1 MPFGPEVVLPR
12 HVLANAETL
21 SKFAGTFDKEQ
32 VRRSFLRALE
42 LIQLFKPNLS
52 PQSNRCMLVFEIMNV
67 AEEEALRRI
76 MAVEKLPINW
86 QYDKEAKVL
95 VKTRIDEAWELIR
108 HASPRM
114 HLSIHTII
122 GSLLMARLRGY
133 EGGSVSSVIG
143 AIWVGLD
150 PERPA
155 EYFAEHIVHEYV
167 HNCLFLDDMVNC
179 IFIDGEQ
186 RLGEVDALVQSS
198 ILGILRGYDK
208 SYHSAFV
215 AVTLAELN
223 RRLNRPDRHDF
234 LLSRVP
240 KTLCGLLAKQQFL
253 TPHGQAMLADLNAWV
268 EARIGSC
275 GNR

>member
-1 MPFGPEVVLPR
+1 
-12 HVLANAETL
+12 
-21 SKFAGTFDKEQ
+21 
-32 VRRSFLRALE
+32 
-42 LIQLFKPNLS
+42 
-52 PQSNRCMLVFEIMNV
+52 MNV

-108 HASPRM
+108 HASPKDVM
-114 HLSIHTII
+114 LSIHTII

-150 PERPA
+150 PEHPA
-155 EYFAEHIVHEYV
+155 SISQSTSSDYDV

-186 RLGEVDALVQSS
+186 RLGEVDARPKFHPGNSTWLRQVLSLGVCSCDSS
-198 ILGILRGYDK
+198 
-208 SYHSAFV
+208 
-215 AVTLAELN
+215 ELN

-253 TPHGQAMLADLNAWV
+253 TPHGRAMLADLNAWV
-268 EARIGSC
+268 EARKIGSC
-275 GNR
+275 SNR